1 MPATNPPSNAALLEA
16 LSRELVG
23 SGHDLRH
30 VMRLIVNS
38 RVYQLA
44 SDTTPAN
51 VADGRLHSHW
61 YPRRLPAVSNGVG
74 LDNLAQRF
82 RLTTGVPAR
91 WADTGGRF
99 VVSLPLLSDGAI
111 IAQ

>member
-1 MPATNPPSNAALLEA
+1 MLFRSLIPPVVLPELLENA
-16 LSRELVG
+16 VKHNEFTSDNPLQI
-23 SGHDLRH
+23 DI
-30 VMRLIVNS
+30 RL
-38 RVYQLA
+38 
-44 SDTTPAN
+44 
-51 VADGRLHSHW
+51 DGDRLTVSHETH
-61 YPRRLPAVSNGVG
+61 PRRLPAVSNGVG